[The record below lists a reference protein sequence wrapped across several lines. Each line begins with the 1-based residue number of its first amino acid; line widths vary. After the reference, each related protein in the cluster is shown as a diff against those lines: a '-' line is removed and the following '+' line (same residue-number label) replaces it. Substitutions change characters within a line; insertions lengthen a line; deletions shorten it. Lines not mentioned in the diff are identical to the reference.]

1 MFQQW
6 EKGREKTTFPIVFNY
21 DYNRQKFANLD
32 KADKKILLLPPSTP
46 PLPPPLPPPP
56 PPPERRIPP
65 KELSTTVSSHDR
77 KLRKRK
83 SRSLERRRQPK
94 TIELSDSDEDIT
106 AHPAQQSP
114 SKIEN
119 IDEVDNCATITK
131 QRLTGVVVTVE
142 NVPIE
147 QIEQSEPIT
156 EDNGAPSGSSGSGSA
171 ATVIGNPSVDRNQL
185 RIDELSASTTSGNE
199 SHSQQHVIV
208 DVHEPVVVL
217 EIREDSDDGPL
228 RSSSFQTKLTK
239 DKDLADVPEHE
250 AENDNANVRQ
260 PQKTELTVTTSPA
273 PLPTTITATPTD
285 SMPIVLVQK
294 CDINENVVETD
305 LNTNNNHSSNDNHSS
320 VIEVDINHNDVS
332 PHIDTNANAVKIIDC
347 NVDQND
353 SILLVKFDHR
363 RMSESSRSSFDE
375 SDGMD
380 TEPTY
385 ARVES
390 LLNTVSVVNYRN

>member
-46 PLPPPLPPPP
+46 PPPPPPP

-65 KELSTTVSSHDR
+65 KESSTTISSHDR

-106 AHPAQQSP
+106 AHPTQQSP
-114 SKIEN
+114 PKIEN
-119 IDEVDNCATITK
+119 IDEVDNCATVIK
-131 QRLTGVVVTVE
+131 QKPTDVVVIVE

-147 QIEQSEPIT
+147 QIEPLT

-171 ATVIGNPSVDRNQL
+171 ATVIGNPLIDRNQL

-199 SHSQQHVIV
+199 GHSQQHVIV
-208 DVHEPVVVL
+208 DVHEPVVLL

-250 AENDNANVRQ
+250 AEADNSNVRQ
-260 PQKTELTVTTSPA
+260 SQQTELPVTTSVT
-273 PLPTTITATPTD
+273 PLPTTITTTD
-285 SMPIVLVQK
+285 SMPLVLVQK

-305 LNTNNNHSSNDNHSS
+305 LNTNNNHNSNDNHSS

-332 PHIDTNANAVKIIDC
+332 HHINTKPKAVQLIDC
-347 NVDQND
+347 NVVKND
-353 SILLVKFDHR
+353 SISSEKFDHR

-385 ARVES
+385 AKVES
-390 LLNTVSVVNYRN
+390 LLNRVSVVNYRN